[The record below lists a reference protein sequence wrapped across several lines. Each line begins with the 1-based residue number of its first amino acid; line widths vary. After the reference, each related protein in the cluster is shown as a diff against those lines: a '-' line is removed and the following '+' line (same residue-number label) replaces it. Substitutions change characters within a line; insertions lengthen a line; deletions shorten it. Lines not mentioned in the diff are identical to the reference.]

1 MWHDTPVFISISEL
15 VLRALVLDQKRH
27 GAKGS
32 VGLDNADVGLILCSV
47 IIRFLTN
54 QVMKFVNYVNEVCQP
69 VLHKISIR
77 NAVGK
82 MDIPN
87 WIVNLRHQA
96 THGQIPP
103 MSMLKEAIKFC
114 RKWLWFQHWSK
125 PLTDAIK
132 QTLPGEYEEH
142 IQLLQSHLNNR
153 MCNALQRFREWRRLN
168 PTLTEFPSANS
179 NSPSTSSSTSPNNV
193 SIRNSFESLL
203 DSHEES
209 FIPFFALTCLAQN
222 SADDD
227 KSSIS
232 SDLAESEDDI
242 FVADSLDEGEFLQGN
257 LFSQQKHIGIISAE
271 EQCCYSPIFHLMSSK
286 GLLHCLL
293 LEITRL
299 VSNECFLPT
308 FGRRKHLAGWA
319 EILLCAY
326 LKTPTSISFQD
337 WRTILRHFVMAP
349 QFFQDEQIKSLLSIL
364 NDGLSKKC
372 KARLLKLFNIREQ
385 TGVKEEPNT
394 TLIDQSTIYSIK
406 TLGDLQSQIVQNE
419 QNLDCTFICDP
430 LTMEDDWSLSS
441 ANELGPSLG
450 LTCDQTA
457 DTLCLALESNFF

>member
-1 MWHDTPVFISISEL
+1 
-15 VLRALVLDQKRH
+15 
-27 GAKGS
+27 
-32 VGLDNADVGLILCSV
+32 
-47 IIRFLTN
+47 
-54 QVMKFVNYVNEVCQP
+54 
-69 VLHKISIR
+69 
-77 NAVGK
+77 

-132 QTLPGEYEEH
+132 QTLPGEYEEQ

-179 NSPSTSSSTSPNNV
+179 NSPSTSTSTSPSNV

-242 FVADSLDEGEFLQGN
+242 FVADSMDEGEFLQGN

-319 EILLCAY
+319 EILLSAY
-326 LKTPTSISFQD
+326 LKT
-337 WRTILRHFVMAP
+337 H
-349 QFFQDEQIKSLLSIL
+349 
-364 NDGLSKKC
+364 
-372 KARLLKLFNIREQ
+372 
-385 TGVKEEPNT
+385 
-394 TLIDQSTIYSIK
+394 
-406 TLGDLQSQIVQNE
+406 
-419 QNLDCTFICDP
+419 CTFICDP